1 MARCMVSE
9 EEKQLLKQN
18 IDFLRNYNQW
28 RRNNSDVPM
37 TMPSPFLIGLNIDVA
52 IKHLEGIL
60 E

>member
-1 MARCMVSE
+1 MVSD

-28 RRNNSDVPM
+28 RRNNSEVPM
-37 TMPSPFLIGLNIDVA
+37 PMPSPFLIGLNIDVA